1 MSQYNNAGT
10 ADANAYNLPLHYG
23 DRVAEYR
30 AICEGTGIIDRSG
43 RGKVRTTG
51 GDRMRFLHGMVTN
64 TVTGLAEGAGNY
76 AAITDVRGNALTDV
90 WIHNV
95 GDALWLETEPG
106 YGKKLCEI
114 LNRYLIADDVTLFDE
129 TDAYGIIGV
138 QGPGAPDALSRILYE
153 VPGDMP
159 EHHTTRR
166 IFNGIPVWIT
176 ARSLFGLPG
185 YDVRIASDTLPALWN
200 ALADAGGT
208 PVGWQAAEAL
218 RIEAGVPRYGADV
231 DESVTPLEAGLLH
244 AIDFNKGCYIGQ
256 EVIAKMQFRGKPRR
270 YLVKLQIAGQTP
282 PAVGTEFRVGD
293 QVVGHVTSSAF
304 SPGRSGPVALAR
316 VRRGFHE
323 PGQQVALPDGAATIS
338 DLSAR

>member
-1 MSQYNNAGT
+1 MSQPNRAGT

-23 DRVAEYR
+23 DMAAEYR
-30 AICEGTGIIDRSG
+30 AVREGAGVIDRSC
-43 RGKVRTTG
+43 RGKVRITG
-51 GDRMRFLHGMVTN
+51 NDRMRFLHGMVTN
-64 TVTGLAEGAGNY
+64 TVTGLTEGAGNC
-76 AAITDVRGNALTDV
+76 AAITDVRGNTLTDV

-106 YGKKLCEI
+106 YEKKLCET
-114 LNRYLIADDVTLFDE
+114 LNRYLIADDVVLSDE
-129 TDAYGIIGV
+129 TDAYGIIGL
-138 QGPGAPDALSRILYE
+138 QGSQTKAVLFRVLGE
-153 VPGDMP
+153 VPDMP

-166 IFNGIPVWIT
+166 AFNGIPVWIT

-185 YDVRIASDTLPALWN
+185 CDLRIASEAFRALW
-200 ALADAGGT
+200 DAMVHTGCT

-231 DESVTPLEAGLLH
+231 DESVAPLEAGLLH

-256 EVIAKMQFRGKPRR
+256 EVIAKMHFRGKPRR
-270 YLVKLQIAGQTP
+270 YLVRLQIAGQIP
-282 PAVGTEFRVGD
+282 PAVGAELRVGD

-323 PGQQVALPDGAATIS
+323 AGQQVTRPDGAMATVS
-338 DLSAR
+338 DLSAS